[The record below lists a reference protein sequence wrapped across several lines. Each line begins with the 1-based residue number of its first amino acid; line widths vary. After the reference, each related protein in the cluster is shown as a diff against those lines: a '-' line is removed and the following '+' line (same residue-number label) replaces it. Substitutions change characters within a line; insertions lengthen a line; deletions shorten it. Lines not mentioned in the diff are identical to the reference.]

1 MSIYKNTQHY
11 NCIQVSYE
19 VATSVGIAYI
29 PNGNIYLC
37 FIIDNVKTKIQDDN
51 YLIWTLTI
59 YIIIYKLVKYLNT
72 IDNVKTKNPIL

>member
-51 YLIWTLTI
+51 YLI
-59 YIIIYKLVKYLNT
+59 
-72 IDNVKTKNPIL
+72 